1 MQTENGLP
9 QGQKS
14 LLELGPILIFLVILY
29 AGRLFGLEDS
39 NDRFF
44 YATVV
49 LVPLA
54 LTSLGYIWFRER
66 KTPWLLLVS
75 TVLLTVFG
83 SITILTGGDPVWLKV
98 KLTAVSLI
106 YAGGLGL
113 TWLLGF
119 PILEKLFGANMSA
132 SRAEWLRA
140 AALMALGSLLAA
152 GANEVI
158 WALTNPDF
166 WAFAGK
172 IGLAVFQFIF
182 TGFALYPIVVRTARE
197 QAEAE
202 AAETAEAA
210 KAEAEASAKG
220 KADKEAEKS

>member
-1 MQTENGLP
+1 MTTENGLP

-14 LLELGPILIFLVILY
+14 LLELGPILIFLAILY
-29 AGRLFGLEDS
+29 GGRMFGLEES

-44 YATVV
+44 YATIV

-54 LTSLGYIWFRER
+54 LASLAYIWFMER
-66 KTPWLLLVS
+66 TTPWLLLVS

-83 SITILTGGDPVWLKV
+83 GITIMTGGEPVWLKV

-106 YAGGLGL
+106 YASGLGI
-113 TWLLGF
+113 TWLMGF
-119 PILEKLFGANMSA
+119 PILEKLFGSNMTA
-132 SRAEWLRA
+132 TKQEWLRA

-158 WALTNPDF
+158 WVLTSPDV

-182 TGFALYPIVVRTARE
+182 TGFALYPIIARTARE
-197 QAEAE
+197 AEEAE
-202 AAETAEAA
+202 NQ
-210 KAEAEASAKG
+210 
-220 KADKEAEKS
+220 